1 MAFPP
6 TKEKI
11 MLALNA
17 LLCIIICAQSEW
29 GYSSAGQSA
38 TLTS

>member
-1 MAFPP
+1 MFIRADA
-6 TKEKI
+6 KI
-11 MLALNA
+11 MLAIKLY
-17 LLCIIICAQSEW
+17 LCIIIFAPSER